1 MLNVKVAGK
10 SAFDLVPLDL
20 ARKSQDKDQQV
31 LTNQTTQI
39 YEAQI
44 ANAQGAVRDVVFHKA
59 PFTDDAGILCGL
71 IGTFLDI
78 TDRKKR
84 EEEIRYLSVH
94 DPQTGLLNRN
104 AIRMLQLEEDKAA
117 VGEDLK
123 EVYAEA
129 KGVGFDTKIIRQLIR
144 LRKQEVEK
152 RRETEELL
160 ELYKAAIGMEE

>member
-1 MLNVKVAGK
+1 M
-10 SAFDLVPLDL
+10 S
-20 ARKSQDKDQQV
+20 
-31 LTNQTTQI
+31 
-39 YEAQI
+39 E
-44 ANAQGAVRDVVFHKA
+44 
-59 PFTDDAGILCGL
+59 
-71 IGTFLDI
+71 
-78 TDRKKR
+78 
-84 EEEIRYLSVH
+84 
-94 DPQTGLLNRN
+94 QTGGISGERLRSF
-104 AIRMLQLEEDKAA
+104 IQRIEKLEEDKAA